1 MFVLMTVYE
10 IALRIECVL
19 CTFKNSTSKVAFK
32 LHILQEPLQP
42 SGFSLTK
49 LPTGLTTTLGSK
61 TFTML
66 NTIKL
71 IHVSITFQNNYKS
84 LRSEFPTSFIY
95 LKAPRIA
102 VITK

>member
-1 MFVLMTVYE
+1 MFVFMTVYE
-10 IALRIECVL
+10 IALRMECVL

-32 LHILQEPLQP
+32 LHILQEPLHP

-49 LPTGLTTTLGSK
+49 LPTVLTTLGSK

-66 NTIKL
+66 NTIKPV
-71 IHVSITFQNNYKS
+71 HVSITFQNNYKS